1 MGRNRLMASD
11 DLMGEEIA
19 LPPTPERVSRA
30 DRNGAYGRASPL
42 EIVLAAFG
50 VTAWM
55 WCAFEVLSA
64 VIPT

>member
-1 MGRNRLMASD
+1 
-11 DLMGEEIA
+11 
-19 LPPTPERVSRA
+19 
-30 DRNGAYGRASPL
+30 L